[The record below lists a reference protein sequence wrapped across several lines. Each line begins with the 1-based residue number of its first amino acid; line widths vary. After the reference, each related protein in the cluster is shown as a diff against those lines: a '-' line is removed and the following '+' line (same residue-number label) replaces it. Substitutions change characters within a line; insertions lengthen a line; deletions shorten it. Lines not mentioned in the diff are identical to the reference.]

1 MGRELADNITMTIR
15 QKVEAI
21 NNQSGLVPG
30 DEDYVDPES
39 ISVWTYA
46 IYYPYYE
53 QYITLGWQA
62 LIRLVICFI
71 PGIRAYRSIRVI
83 SSVLIHIHP
92 AWIRCHFW
100 PDRSGHSWADRY
112 RHLWLL
118 RSLGCRH
125 ECAHAYNYGLKVFIT
140 LLSIF
145 KLYL

>member
-21 NNQSGLVPG
+21 NNQSGLVLG

-62 LIRLVICFI
+62 LIQLGICFI
-71 PGIRAYRSIRVI
+71 PGTDSQAFCPVGLFLVFLFTFILLGFDVI
-83 SSVLIHIHP
+83 SGLIVLVTVGLIVIDTYGF
-92 AWIRCHFW
+92 CV
-100 PDRSGHSWADRY
+100 
-112 RHLWLL
+112 LWDVDMNALTL
-118 RSLGCRH
+118 I
-125 ECAHAYNYGLKVFIT
+125 IT
-140 LLSIF
+140 GSKYI
-145 KLYL
+145 